1 MLFID
6 PKSSSSSSFS
16 SLSFFDTF
24 FLSLWISVDMG
35 ISFCY
40 RTAIG
45 FIMPAVLSWQ
55 VNHADWRQLLF
66 LSGIIIVADHMQLR
80 EPEAILSKPLQS
92 DKTRQTSD
100 VLKLSG
106 EWSRILHKRLR
117 RGFFWRLAKRLLHFS
132 VEVKLSEK
140 QLPKIQAH
148 THGLCSKQARCFFCS
163 FPKIW
168 YDFKPSGTAKTA
180 RFGTLSNRRYQ
191 ITPPSDQ
198 RQL

>member
-1 MLFID
+1 
-6 PKSSSSSSFS
+6 
-16 SLSFFDTF
+16 
-24 FLSLWISVDMG
+24 
-35 ISFCY
+35 
-40 RTAIG
+40 
-45 FIMPAVLSWQ
+45 
-55 VNHADWRQLLF
+55 
-66 LSGIIIVADHMQLR
+66 MQLR
-80 EPEAILSKPLQS
+80 EPEAIRSKPLQS

-180 RFGTLSNRRYQ
+180 RFGTLSNRRYHISRPISFRRQ
-191 ITPPSDQ
+191 KWQTSAPWLQGLGIRSITVSILLISDNYNSRLTTIIIPDW